1 MSHSPAPRR
10 RPSAGLTRRAVGVL
24 AAAAVVFSAGATAAQ
39 SSTNYLPVNW
49 PPQVQLLDDRAG
61 AQVEVLPHR
70 SQDRRIVHHTRAERL
85 DPDAGRLSHPDRV
98 RKHELAA
105 CRQPGRHDVRGR

>member
-39 SSTNYLPVNW
+39 SSTNYLPKKLALLFRNANVLVVW
-49 PPQVQLLDDRAG
+49 PFRH
-61 AQVEVLPHR
+61 E
-70 SQDRRIVHHTRAERL
+70 QDRQAKTAKEQIWKPIQEQIGGH
-85 DPDAGRLSHPDRV
+85 
-98 RKHELAA
+98 
-105 CRQPGRHDVRGR
+105 RH